1 MKVKPISDVAKTV
14 MNMSLNFFKSQVL
27 KRVKDNQLA
36 TKGVEVAFIPI
47 SNTIT
52 VLNDEDGENQKQVTK
67 VVLDWVNQPL
77 AEYLDNIFTG
87 LIEKHDDVN
96 IEKLLMFA
104 KNVILGVMK
113 LYSDDDMENN
123 VQLKLMFN
131 NLLQDPETEK
141 LLLQNVFK
149 PLIEKKIK
157 DTDTVEHIIQIL
169 DSTFDA
175 VIKK

>member
-52 VLNDEDGENQKQVTK
+52 VLNDEDGENQKQVAK

-77 AEYLDNIFTG
+77 AEYLDHIFTG

-96 IEKLLMFA
+96 VEKLLMFA

-113 LYSDDDMENN
+113 LYSDDDIENN

-175 VIKK
+175 VVKK

>member
-96 IEKLLMFA
+96 VEKLLMFA

-169 DSTFDA
+169 DSTFNA
-175 VIKK
+175 VVKK

>member
-169 DSTFDA
+169 DSTFNA
-175 VIKK
+175 VVKK

>member
-96 IEKLLMFA
+96 VEKLLMFA

>member
-1 MKVKPISDVAKTV
+1 MKIKPISDVAKTV
-14 MNMSLNFFKSQVL
+14 MNMSLNFFKSQVT
-27 KRVKDNQLA
+27 KRLKDNPTA
-36 TKGVEVAFIPI
+36 IKGVEVAFIPI
-47 SNTIT
+47 TNTIT
-52 VLNDEDGENQKQVTK
+52 VLNDEDAENQKQVTG

-77 AEYLDNIFTG
+77 AAYLDEIFTG

-96 IEKLLMFA
+96 VEKLLLFA
-104 KNVILGVMK
+104 KNIVLGVMK

-123 VQLKLMFN
+123 VQLKAMFN

-149 PLIEKKIK
+149 PLIEKKVK
-157 DTDTVEHIIQIL
+157 DTDTVNHIVNIL

-175 VIKK
+175 VVKK